1 MRAGLILSSNKLARD
16 LSSIGAKREQR
27 RRNWVEW
34 CVLLY
39 EITFSHLSSISMYR
53 VAVAQL
59 FTIPKIHVLRLN
71 WPKIEQFEKTAFVCL
86 FVCVCVRVR
95 VCVLANKC
103 DGHLSIL
110 IKFINTWKIFC
121 SSLTSLINI
130 NR

>member
-1 MRAGLILSSNKLARD
+1 MNSEEETGLNGVFFYTKLHLATC
-16 LSSIGAKREQR
+16 R
-27 RRNWVEW
+27 RFL
-34 CVLLY
+34 CTALQL
-39 EITFSHLSSISMYR
+39 
-53 VAVAQL
+53 QL

-86 FVCVCVRVR
+86 FVCLFVCVCVRACLC
-95 VCVLANKC
+95 VCATVQRVLANKC